1 MGAPQANVNKQ
12 NKRLDQK
19 GQLMIDHMG
28 ITVSDIG
35 KSKAFYLQVLGALG
49 YVLCKNSPSAAS
61 FGVMEGHGKSAD
73 PGGDFWISEGPP
85 MTPRIHIAF
94 NAASRADVDVFFAAG
109 LAIGGIE
116 NGVPGL
122 RAQYHPNYYA
132 AFVLDPDGYN
142 IEAVCHAN

>member
-28 ITVSDIG
+28 ITVSDME

-61 FGVMEGHGKSAD
+61 FGVREGHGKSAD
-73 PGGDFWISEGPP
+73 PGADFWISEGPP

-109 LAIGGIE
+109 LAIGRIE